1 MELVG
6 LGDLVEVMVA
16 AVSWEVKEWFKLYE
30 ICSELE
36 VSLSAFLSHNRS
48 RMCNE

>member
-1 MELVG
+1 VELVG
-6 LGDLVEVMVA
+6 LGDLVEVN
-16 AVSWEVKEWFKLYE
+16 EWFKLYE